1 MILKK
6 NDVVLLTGDSVTDC
20 GRSRD
25 CDNEGRDN
33 VNGMGNGYPAMVKA
47 YLNAMHPELELTVIN
62 KGISGNRTCDIL
74 NRMDVDHLNLKPDVV
89 TLLIG
94 VNDVWRHFD
103 APDIRQIDAEEYR
116 LNMDRIL
123 ADLKTVAREIL
134 VLAPFQIKPA
144 DDHPMYQMTLQYA
157 KIAKEAA
164 EQAGVRFFD
173 AQAMFDVKI
182 AGTDAKLYSADTVH
196 PTVNGHVLLADAIL
210 RELL

>member
-25 CDNEGRDN
+25 CDHEGRDN
-33 VNGMGNGYPAMVKA
+33 VNGMGSGYPAMVKA

-74 NRMDVDHLNLKPDVV
+74 DRMKVDHLDLKPDVV

-94 VNDVWRHFD
+94 INDVWRHFD
-103 APDIRQIDAEEYR
+103 APDIKQIDAEEYR

-123 ADLKTVAREIL
+123 ADLKTVAREI
-134 VLAPFQIKPA
+134 VVIAPFQIKSA
-144 DDHPMYQMTLQYA
+144 DEHPMYQMTLEYA
-157 KIAKEAA
+157 KIAREAA
-164 EQAGVRFFD
+164 EKANVQFFD
-173 AQAMFDVKI
+173 AQAMFDAKI
-182 AGTDAKLYSADTVH
+182 AGVDAKLYSADAVH

-210 RELL
+210 HELL